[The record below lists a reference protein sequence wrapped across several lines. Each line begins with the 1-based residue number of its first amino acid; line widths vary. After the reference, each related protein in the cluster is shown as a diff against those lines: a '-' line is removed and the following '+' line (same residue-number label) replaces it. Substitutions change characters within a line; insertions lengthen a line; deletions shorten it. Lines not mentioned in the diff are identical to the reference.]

1 MTRKNPD
8 YYQLG
13 IDKAHQKLHVP
24 PELTIEEVQKRPTSI
39 RPEIKI
45 RTNLDNDDLESMHFE

>member
-1 MTRKNPD
+1 MTRKNPE

-13 IDKAHQKLHVP
+13 TKKAHQKLSVP
-24 PELTIEEVQKRPTSI
+24 SELTIKEIKMRPTSI

-45 RTNLDNDDLESMHFE
+45 RTKLDDDDLQSMHLE